1 MGIFDKFKS
10 TPKKDAPKGATI
22 STQNTADRMALAQM
36 VLDSITDGVIIIN
49 SYNAIQ
55 MINPAAAAMVGYISP
70 EMAVG
75 VNIANVLRFENGEGV
90 PIEESSNEVLGAI
103 VRNENFTTRNYVLVN
118 VQKQRKPVAV
128 SVVPVRTGHGEKVI
142 TLRDIKAE
150 LEHEGEQTE
159 FISTASHEMRTPV
172 ASIEGYIGLA
182 LNPQCAT
189 IDDRARKF
197 LEEAH
202 TSSQHLG
209 RLFQD
214 LLDVTKLDDKKA
226 KLHLVPV
233 EMVDLVRKIIDGQ
246 VPAMGEK
253 KLKYTFGAAT
263 GMNVSESGGHAIM
276 QAVYSNVDVDFL
288 REILDNLVENAI
300 KYTKEGGAIW
310 VNVRGDG
317 DHVLINITD
326 TGIGIS
332 PDDLLHIFQKFYR
345 VDNSQTRE
353 IGGTGL
359 GLYIVKMR
367 AEAMG
372 GKVWAE
378 SSFGEGSTF
387 YVSLPRL
394 TYEEYERRK
403 QVLSNTEAMT
413 VQQVGG
419 VNPMTGETTAPK
431 PTLIEQSN
439 GAPLAT
445 NVKGAGAQYVP
456 QQPAAQPQQ
465 SVQPQPVQ
473 PTNGQLPNVN
483 N

>member
-1 MGIFDKFKS
+1 MGIFSKLKIKS
-10 TPKKDAPKGATI
+10 SSAPSAVAPTH
-22 STQNTADRMALAQM
+22 STTDRMVLANM
-36 VLDSITDGVIIIN
+36 VLDSITDAVIIIDAG
-49 SYNAIQ
+49 NAIQ
-55 MINPAAAAMVGYISP
+55 MINPAAASMVGYVSP

-75 VNIANVLRFENGEGV
+75 VNIAGVLKFENGEGV
-90 PIEESSNEVLGAI
+90 AIEDSSNEVLGAI
-103 VRNENFTTRNYVLVN
+103 VKNESFTTRSYVLVN
-118 VQKQRKPVAV
+118 VQGQRKPVSV
-128 SVVPVRTGHGEKVI
+128 SVVPVKTGHGEKVI
-142 TLRDIKAE
+142 TFRDITKE
-150 LEHEGEQTE
+150 LEQEGEQTE

-172 ASIEGYIGLA
+172 ASIEGYLGLA

-189 IDDRARKF
+189 IDDRARKY

-202 TSSQHLG
+202 ASSQHLG
-209 RLFQD
+209 HLFKD

-226 KLHLVPV
+226 KVHLVPV
-233 EMVDLVRKIIDGQ
+233 EMVDLVRKITDGQ

-253 KLKYTFGAAT
+253 HIKFTFGSDT
-263 GMNVSESGGHAIM
+263 GMNFGEGGGHAIT
-276 QAVYSNVDVDFL
+276 QAVYSTVDIDFIH
-288 REILDNLVENAI
+288 EILNNLLENAI

-317 DHVLINITD
+317 DRVLINVTD

-332 PDDLLHIFQKFYR
+332 PDDLKHIFQKFYR

-387 YVSLPRL
+387 YLSLPRL

-403 QVLSNTEAMT
+403 QVIANTEAMT
-413 VQQVGG
+413 AQKQGG
-419 VNPMTGETTAPK
+419 VNPITGENVAPEPK
-431 PTLIEQSN
+431 PTLIEQAQ

-445 NVKGAGAQYVP
+445 NLQGAGAPIQTQTIV
-456 QQPAAQPQQ
+456 AQPQ
-465 SVQPQPVQ
+465 PID
-473 PTNGQLPNVN
+473 PTTGTIITPNLGT
-483 N
+483 

>member
-1 MGIFDKFKS
+1 MGIFDKFK
-10 TPKKDAPKGATI
+10 TAKKTEAPKGATI
-22 STQNTADRMALAQM
+22 STQTTADRMALAQM
-36 VLDSITDGVIIIN
+36 VLDSIADGVIIIN
-49 SYNAIQ
+49 ANNAIQ
-55 MINPAAAAMVGYISP
+55 MINPAAAAMVGYVSP

-75 VNIANVLRFENGEGV
+75 VNIAGVLKFENGEGV
-90 PIEESSNEVLGAI
+90 AIEDSSNEVLGAI

-172 ASIEGYIGLA
+172 ASIEGYLGLA

-189 IDDRARKF
+189 IDERARKY

-253 KLKYTFGAAT
+253 KIKYTFGSAT
-263 GMNVSESGGHAIM
+263 GMNTSEGGGHAIM

-317 DHVLINITD
+317 DHVLVNVTD

-387 YVSLPRL
+387 YLSLPRL

-403 QVLSNTEAMT
+403 QIMSNTEAMT
-413 VQQVGG
+413 AQQSGG
-419 VNPMTGETTAPK
+419 VNPVTGESTEPK

-445 NVKGAGAQYVP
+445 NVKGPGAQYVP
-456 QQPAAQPQQ
+456 QN
-465 SVQPQPVQ
+465 QPQPE
-473 PTNGQLPNVN
+473 TNGQLPNAN